1 MSSGDARALGQL
13 VSDVDKLNDNGTLG
27 SVLNADSQQPDH
39 AYMHSMCQAGGA
51 AAACVSA
58 TADFIEKS
66 FAMKSMQ
73 GLAQVLHAEQDY
85 LAPGHQMKQYDGSVG
100 VGHIV
105 RDIGVRSPQLSGNA
119 KQSPDASASGSRV
132 SLGVKSPQLLGDAEQ
147 SPNVLGIG
155 QC

>member
-105 RDIGVRSPQLSGNA
+105 SDANPGALRPVLVRNTTATIIEYNNRCDGCIF
-119 KQSPDASASGSRV
+119 KR
-132 SLGVKSPQLLGDAEQ
+132 
-147 SPNVLGIG
+147 
-155 QC
+155 